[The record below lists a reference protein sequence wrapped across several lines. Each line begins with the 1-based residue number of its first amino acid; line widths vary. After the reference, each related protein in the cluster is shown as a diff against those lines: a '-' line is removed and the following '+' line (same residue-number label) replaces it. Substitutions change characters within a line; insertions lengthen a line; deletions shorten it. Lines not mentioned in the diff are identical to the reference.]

1 MERLRGAGYDSGHA
15 GDAIAWRLLC
25 IASGD
30 AVMTP
35 NGLGQFGNMGRN
47 IFRDSGFKS
56 FDFSVFKNF
65 TFKERYGVQ
74 FRAEFFNVLNHP
86 IAANPYGASSNFNSK
101 QRSFLALGFRR
112 HRAARLT
119 SLPEIT
125 SSAQEP
131 TGISNSV

>member
-1 MERLRGAGYDSGHA
+1 
-15 GDAIAWRLLC
+15 
-25 IASGD
+25 
-30 AVMTP
+30 MTP

-86 IAANPYGASSNFNSK
+86 DRRQSVRRVQQFQFK

-112 HRAARLT
+112 GGRHA
-119 SLPEIT
+119 
-125 SSAQEP
+125 
-131 TGISNSV
+131 